1 MLSRANVTWWTR
13 DAGGDGM
20 TNGTW
25 RLGVLAR
32 QDGLFLSVVGIS
44 FIFATND
51 LSFRFFAAVLLR
63 HVFTVLW
70 RAEFDASLN
79 LPSIGPTLGPGQPKW
94 MALPEKFGAARR
106 RHAHQVST

>member
-1 MLSRANVTWWTR
+1 
-13 DAGGDGM
+13 M

-94 MALPEKFGAARR
+94 MG
-106 RHAHQVST
+106 